1 MRSCGNRE
9 PSANMTGVATK
20 RMPCEDGGR
29 GQGASTCQGP
39 QQGVLGQV
47 PPHTSVWAPGSTPER
62 TGSVLKPPSCGAWL
76 WLPEPRLK
84 PRKGGMEGADEG
96 PGTREQGASP
106 RTLPPS
112 RASASGPI
120 PGCRKC
126 RQGGTR
132 GPSAGWEALSQL
144 FPVLVS
150 TGVQDSTG
158 WELRPLVA
166 QGWVLKL
173 KQALYVSWKLALS
186 WPRQVFLCD

>member
-39 QQGVLGQV
+39 QQRVLGQV

-96 PGTREQGASP
+96 PGTVSREPAPGRCLRAGPLHQDPSQAAESADRVARGVPAQGGKLSASSSLSWSP
-106 RTLPPS
+106 RGFRTP
-112 RASASGPI
+112 
-120 PGCRKC
+120 
-126 RQGGTR
+126 QGG
-132 GPSAGWEALSQL
+132 SSDHW
-144 FPVLVS
+144 
-150 TGVQDSTG
+150 
-158 WELRPLVA
+158 
-166 QGWVLKL
+166 
-173 KQALYVSWKLALS
+173 
-186 WPRQVFLCD
+186 WPRDGF